1 MLACL
6 SQVGYDLSMNKDG
19 LIILNQYELLST
31 AVSFESA
38 IKALAARVREEG
50 NAGVLSYRFF
60 VNPGLR
66 IARAVVEYV
75 DPDAWIGHHNTS
87 MNWPEMKALHAV
99 ANLGEVTFLGEM
111 TPDIATWISNSSLK
125 AEVLS
130 GNRYVA
136 GFKRKTDRS

>member
-1 MLACL
+1 
-6 SQVGYDLSMNKDG
+6 MNQNG

-31 AVSFESA
+31 ANSFELA
-38 IKALAARVREEG
+38 TKALAARVHEEG
-50 NAGVLSYRFF
+50 HAGVLSYRFF
-60 VNPGLR
+60 VNPDML

-87 MNWPEMKALHAV
+87 MNWPEMKDLHAV
-99 ANLGEVTFLGEM
+99 AHLGEVTFLGEM

-125 AEVLS
+125 AKVLS

-136 GFKRKTDRS
+136 GFQRTTDLS